1 MATMYTKVDRPLSAA
16 EMAEAILR
24 PHRRTGA
31 RVPTYPECIPT
42 ATTQFRNDVDV
53 TCGGGTSSETNGWGL
68 LTRSPVYPFWFSQ
81 SIADKWT
88 YQAVYETGAKFG
100 PIPVASDAE
109 TAGDVQDLL
118 GSYSGNTGGSQN
130 AIGVVDGAA
139 LPAMTGLPR
148 ATAILAYSEVND
160 KPDIP
165 FVFVPKGAR
174 ATVVLALTGSAMT
187 AGSLGTGTD
196 VNLEYMLRGMEQD
209 EFSSGALVTSS
220 NFAYKSFVA
229 TKGLWVRPVSATAT
243 LAAAVIAGATILR
256 VGILVTNTS
265 AGTVSSNVNSFP
277 AFTLTNASVDLTP
290 KLLPY
295 PGTVGQGIFTFS
307 NKAFESCM
315 TTGVSLL
322 MENVSKVMNKE
333 GTITAG
339 CLTDGSENVWSQ
351 VNDNTST
358 LSAIAAL
365 PPQRRYRG
373 ASEHGLTMSVLPGKN
388 FQTLRSHTVSL
399 SGFTSLNCPV
409 MSFRP
414 GDYFSIFAISDA
426 DVETPMTFSTT
437 VSVAWEY
444 VTDTQFVESSIA
456 GTPLEVMHKAMLQIS
471 AQPFAR
477 VLERGT
483 VLAVAGASRGPAAKP
498 KPKPKPKPQ
507 MIGPKTKAAT
517 QRADR
522 RRAQRQAKRMQAKK

>member
-1 MATMYTKVDRPLSAA
+1 MATMYTKVDRPLSATD
-16 EMAEAILR
+16 MAEAILR

-53 TCGGGTSSETNGWGL
+53 TCGGNASADANGWGL

-81 SIADKWT
+81 STSDKWS
-88 YQAVYETGAKFG
+88 YQAVYETNARFG
-100 PIPVASDAE
+100 SFAVASNED
-109 TAGDVQDLL
+109 TSGDIQDLL
-118 GSYSGNTGGSQN
+118 GSFSGDTGGGNTS
-130 AIGVVDGAA
+130 IGVSGGATVPCA
-139 LPAMTGLPR
+139 AGLPR
-148 ATAILAYSEVND
+148 ASAILAYSESND

-174 ATVVLALTGSAMT
+174 VTVVVALVGGAFSAGT
-187 AGSLGTGTD
+187 VATGTEI
-196 VNLEYMLRGMEQD
+196 NLEYMLRGMEQD
-209 EFSSGALVTSS
+209 EFSSGSLVTNS

-229 TKGLWVRPVSATAT
+229 TKGLWVRPVSVAVS
-243 LAAAVIAGATILR
+243 LSVAVIAGATIAR
-256 VGILVTNTS
+256 VGVLVTNTD
-265 AGTVSSNVNSFP
+265 AGTVTPGSGFP
-277 AFTLTNASVDLTP
+277 TFNLTNAAVSLTP

-333 GTITAG
+333 GVITAG

-358 LSAIAAL
+358 LTAIAAL

-388 FQTLRSHTVSL
+388 FQTLRSHTISL
-399 SGFTSLNCPV
+399 SGFTSLNVPV
-409 MSFRP
+409 MVFRP

-426 DVETPMTFSTT
+426 DVETPMTFSAT

-444 VTDTQFVESSIA
+444 VTDTQFVESCIA

-471 AQPFAR
+471 SQPFAR
-477 VLERGT
+477 SLERGT
-483 VLAVAGASRGPAAKP
+483 VLAVTGASRGPAAKP
-498 KPKPKPKPQ
+498 KAKPKPKPQ